1 VVRDLHRDAACDV
14 LRSYGEQGGTSSID
28 ALSKRRAP

>member
-14 LRSYGEQGGTSSID
+14 LRSYGSQGG
-28 ALSKRRAP
+28 KFY